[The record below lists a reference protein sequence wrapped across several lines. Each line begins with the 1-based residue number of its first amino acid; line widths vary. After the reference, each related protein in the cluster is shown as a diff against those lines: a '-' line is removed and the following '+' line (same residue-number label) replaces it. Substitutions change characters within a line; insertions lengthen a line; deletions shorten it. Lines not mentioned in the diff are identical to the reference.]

1 MPPADASSQRCS
13 AGGDLTVACKL
24 GVFVRTPV
32 FCLCW
37 AYITGPF
44 QKDSESE
51 AKAFESLC
59 GSVVKTEFSTGLMGL
74 WELCVRLLQLYQ
86 QGLKRTRK

>member
-1 MPPADASSQRCS
+1 MPFLLKNHVSRCIF
-13 AGGDLTVACKL
+13 AEMFCQGDLTVACKL

-44 QKDSESE
+44 QKDLECRV
-51 AKAFESLC
+51 KAFESLC
-59 GSVVKTEFSTGLMGL
+59 GSVVKLSSVL
-74 WELCVRLLQLYQ
+74 V
-86 QGLKRTRK
+86 